1 MMFGR
6 YYFAQKMG
14 DEGGEGHEQPLFV
27 FEASKVGFK
36 TRINLI
42 NLTNLINHYR
52 FPSTSTAMLRTS
64 STSTV
69 LNGSNQSSWCRCIWA
84 SSMGLVSR

>member
-27 FEASKVGFK
+27 FEASKVGFEALK
-36 TRINLI
+36 MKNCECQ
-42 NLTNLINHYR
+42 
-52 FPSTSTAMLRTS
+52 PK
-64 STSTV
+64 
-69 LNGSNQSSWCRCIWA
+69 
-84 SSMGLVSR
+84 